1 MSSGK
6 SVGTQQLRPPQG
18 PSIAALPAHGCE
30 LARLVIPTPS
40 GGKMTIA
47 TMTTKIIPFEKH
59 RNRISMIPNVE
70 SRSERAESE
79 LCHNGAH

>member
-1 MSSGK
+1 M
-6 SVGTQQLRPPQG
+6 GTQLLWAPQG
-18 PSIAALPAHGCE
+18 PIIAAFPAHGCE

-40 GGKMTIA
+40 GGKMTG
-47 TMTTKIIPFEKH
+47 TTTTTKIILFEKH

-70 SRSERAESE
+70 SRTERAEGG